1 MFFSYIVIKD
11 FQIGINMIEKSFR
24 VAVIHSD
31 IRIFYTI
38 EVTWFVHIYE
48 EIGDIHIW
56 ICQICNSI
64 VRALY

>member
-1 MFFSYIVIKD
+1 
-11 FQIGINMIEKSFR
+11 MIEKSFR

-56 ICQICNSI
+56 ICQRCNSI
-64 VRALY
+64 VIALY